1 MTLFGENAPALTAL
15 LFLIITYAFS
25 IGEKLLDWKGTLAFL
40 KDHFK
45 QHSVKK
51 FILPLTII
59 LIVLEIITLG
69 VLGFGLVEMI
79 LYNQFQFAKIGAE
92 LSTITILYML
102 IGQRIAKDYPGAMNL
117 GVYMLLNIFLLY
129 LLF

>member
-1 MTLFGENAPALTAL
+1 MTLFGENAPALAAL

-25 IGEKLLDWKGTLAFL
+25 IGEKLLDWQGTLTFL

-69 VLGFGLVEMI
+69 FLVFGVVEMV
-79 LYNQFQFAKIGAE
+79 LNNQFQFAKIGAE
-92 LSTITILYML
+92 LSAITILFML

-129 LLF
+129 LVF